1 MAGGAGLG
9 LLAMALPL
17 QPKLSLALVMLVG
30 CLLALHARQRSKQI
44 KGQLK
49 KIA

>member
-1 MAGGAGLG
+1 MA
-9 LLAMALPL
+9 MPLP
-17 QPKLSLALVMLVG
+17 PKLSLALVMLAG

-44 KGQLK
+44 KSQLK